1 MDMCRPRQ
9 VLTRAVVSV
18 RARFLPRVKN
28 VLLGLSNFRAVAEGA
43 GLRWDGT
50 ESLPL
55 QVGYDAQVVVL
66 MRVRT

>member
-1 MDMCRPRQ
+1 M
-9 VLTRAVVSV
+9 LLATGLALRAV
-18 RARFLPRVKN
+18 
-28 VLLGLSNFRAVAEGA
+28 LSNFRAVAEGA

>member
-1 MDMCRPRQ
+1 
-9 VLTRAVVSV
+9 
-18 RARFLPRVKN
+18 LPRVKN